1 MGSGYTVEGQV
12 TGKESVGGLQ
22 VEITP
27 QAPYRTWGK
36 TRYRC
41 ASQIPMNAVVDSKVQ
56 IEWEYEPRLPKLGD
70 FLPVDSFDCEEL
82 ILTVGHRFNPIS
94 SASSFPF
101 LSYGTLKTT
110 LSDSGDNQASYYS
123 EDREYSKRALIAC
136 PGHVCYYQPP
146 NGQLHGTYGF
156 KSIEI
161 QPRRRSDNY
170 PPCPAGEP
178 RGDYDHGEQWS
189 QSVGQPRGDHEYREG
204 PRSHRVSTRKQKTRS
219 TKPISHSVSSL
230 RTMGIAAGGK
240 LIQDVYKDARGW
252 DGEVSWARYLTKL
265 VNIQI
270 VDSADFEASTHIV
283 PPPTPVSAKNY
294 ADAGLPFYLTGES
307 KQDRLKESKIL
318 SAIKS
323 VSGLDRKLGVGTSVD
338 NDIDPAKPGKCCTC
352 STRLSDCVYVYVT
365 SLFIYFLSVPQSFS
379 KGR

>member
-1 MGSGYTVEGQV
+1 MPLGSGYTVEGQV

-82 ILTVGHRFNPIS
+82 ILT
-94 SASSFPF
+94 
-101 LSYGTLKTT
+101 
-110 LSDSGDNQASYYS
+110 ASYYS

-136 PGHVCYYQPP
+136 PGHVYYYQPP

-352 STRLSDCVYVYVT
+352 TGFSAPMNLPGEETYKVNVPVVMLEVKDGVTISSAMEEMRL
-365 SLFIYFLSVPQSFS
+365 
-379 KGR
+379 